1 MEIKLK
7 LDLEEIKEKI
17 IEDIL
22 ENDDNIEYICDMISK
37 YIAAHIINNEKP
49 PFQKIKNKMINII
62 FKECAY
68 DFYGR
73 DIEYELKKKIP
84 PMFEEDIENF
94 KQELQNKL
102 EKIKELLKKEKIR

>member
-22 ENDDNIEYICDMISK
+22 EDDDNITYICDMIADYMAK
-37 YIAAHIINNEKP
+37 YIINTQHP
-49 PFQKIKNKMINII
+49 CFQKIKNQFIDII
-62 FKECAY
+62 FKTEIYNSLC
-68 DFYGR
+68 R
-73 DIEYELKKKIP
+73 DTLREINEKIP
-84 PMFEEDIENF
+84 PLFEEDIKNF

-102 EKIKELLKKEKIR
+102 EKIKELLK